1 MNKTII
7 ININGIIFHIEEDAY
22 ERLQQYMNAIKQHF
36 MYAKDSL
43 EIVTDIE
50 NRIAEM
56 FSDLLKEENK
66 QVIVMNDVLQVT
78 TQMGDVKDF
87 ETDDEQ
93 DEPYVAAS
101 YNRKA
106 PKDKKLFRDPDERLI
121 GGVCAGIAHYFNSS
135 VLLVRLAFV
144 IAFFFFG
151 IGLIPYLIL
160 WLVMPQARNRADK
173 MAMKGEALNLQNF
186 KKNFEDEM
194 AAVKN
199 SFSNARNMAKPAG
212 DTIRNLTENAFDIIG
227 KLLRFFLKIVGF
239 CIMLIAG
246 ITLISLL
253 IGLVMFIGYAGSTS
267 LDTLFPLSAIDQDFR
282 TPMLVA
288 LVIVAFVPFFALLL
302 FTIKLIFNTK
312 SLGKSVNFS
321 LLMIWIIGLA
331 TFLFFLSKN
340 FGQLKEEA
348 GFSKTE
354 LIKPNAKNTFYLRY
368 GNERTFKP
376 FRRIGI
382 INADGDDY
390 ESSDHDFEDPRNLRI
405 AIEKSDDF
413 NAAIQLR
420 YAAKG
425 ANFDEALQYARTISY
440 VYTQKDSSLVFDR
453 YAYRKK
459 DQLWR
464 DQKVDLNIKFPVG
477 STLFIERD
485 LANDT
490 FWWVSNDCLA
500 EGEKYLEAKVTKD
513 GIVCNKTEE
522 AILRERE
529 FLKEKQEADSTTLL
543 DTVATQIIIKN

>member
-22 ERLQQYMNAIKQHF
+22 EHLQQYMNAIKQHF

-56 FSDLLKEENK
+56 FSDLLKEQNK

-87 ETDDEQ
+87 ESEDEQ
-93 DEPYVAAS
+93 NDPYTSAAF
-101 YNRKA
+101 NKKA

-199 SFSNARNMAKPAG
+199 SFSNARNMAGPAG
-212 DTIRNLTENAFDIIG
+212 DTIRNLTENLFDALG
-227 KLLRFFLKIVGF
+227 KLLKFFLKVFGIL
-239 CIMLIAG
+239 IMIIAG
-246 ITLISLL
+246 ITLVSLL
-253 IGLVMFIGYAGSTS
+253 IVMVMFLGYAGSTS
-267 LDTLFPLSAIDQDFR
+267 LNTMFPLSAIDPNFR
-282 TPMLVA
+282 NPMLIA
-288 LVIVAFVPFFALLL
+288 LVIVAFVPFLALLL
-302 FTIKLIFNTK
+302 FTIRTIFNSK
-312 SLGKSVNFS
+312 SLGKTVNFS

-348 GFSKTE
+348 SYVKTE
-354 LIKPNAKNTFYLRY
+354 IIKPNAKNTYYLRY
-368 GNERTFKP
+368 GNERTFRGVGLVNP
-376 FRRIGI
+376 DVNIGF
-382 INADGDDY
+382 
-390 ESSDHDFEDPRNLRI
+390 ESSDRDFEDPHNLRI
-405 AIEKSDDF
+405 VFEKADNTD
-413 NAAIQLR
+413 AAVQLR

-425 ANFDEALQYARTISY
+425 SNFEEALQYARTINY

-459 DQLWR
+459 EQLWR
-464 DQKVDLNIKFPVG
+464 DQKVDLDVRFPIG

-490 FWWVSNDCLA
+490 FWWASNDCMK
-500 EGEKYLEAKVTKD
+500 EGEKYLVAKVTAE

-522 AILRERE
+522 TLQRERE
-529 FLKEKQEADSTTLL
+529 ALKEKQQTDSLL
-543 DTVATQIIIKN
+543 LNDTVATQILIKN